1 MLSLALIGVIALLY
15 AIYSIVNYKMEMKL
29 KNIEHTIDGKNLEIC
44 DAESK
49 HRKEALERD
58 IEQYEEE
65 CRAIENNYENKLR
78 KLMISI
84 FATILIMCIGMFLAF
99 IIYVITF
106 TKIDSLNSTLND
118 MEIVSY
124 EDAENNIIVKGKYV
138 VRLEKR
144 KVHYDLSISL
154 KNLNKKE
161 LSFARVID
169 NNTGEK
175 CDFTNI
181 DSGDKKSSIL
191 LKDVTEDNKY
201 DVIIKNIVFEE

>member
-1 MLSLALIGVIALLY
+1 MFSLVLLGVIVLLY

-29 KNIEHTIDGKNLEIC
+29 KNIEHTIDGKNLEVC

-84 FATILIMCIGMFLAF
+84 FATTLIMCIGMFLAF

-181 DSGDKKSSIL
+181 DSGDKKSNIL

-201 DVIIKNIVFEE
+201 DVITKNIVFEE

>member
-29 KNIEHTIDGKNLEIC
+29 KNIEHTIDGKNLEVC

-161 LSFARVID
+161 LSFARVIE
-169 NNTGEK
+169 NNTDEK

-181 DSGDKKSSIL
+181 GSGDEKSNIL

-201 DVIIKNIVFEE
+201 DVITKNIVFEE

>member
-29 KNIEHTIDGKNLEIC
+29 KNIEHTIDGKNLEVC

-181 DSGDKKSSIL
+181 DSGDKKSNIL

-201 DVIIKNIVFEE
+201 DVITKNIVFEE

>member
-29 KNIEHTIDGKNLEIC
+29 KNIEHTIDGKNLEVC

>member
-29 KNIEHTIDGKNLEIC
+29 KNIEHTIDGKNLEVC

-84 FATILIMCIGMFLAF
+84 FATILIMCIAMFLAF
-99 IIYVITF
+99 IIYIITF
-106 TKIDSLNSTLND
+106 TKIDSINSTLND

-154 KNLNKKE
+154 KNLNRKE
-161 LSFARVID
+161 LSFARVIE
-169 NNTGEK
+169 NNTDEK

-181 DSGDKKSSIL
+181 GSGDEKSNIL

-201 DVIIKNIVFEE
+201 DVITKNIVFEE

>member
-15 AIYSIVNYKMEMKL
+15 AIYSIVNYKMKMKL
-29 KNIEHTIDGKNLEIC
+29 KNIEHTIDGKNLEVC

-99 IIYVITF
+99 IIYVINF

-124 EDAENNIIVKGKYV
+124 EDAENSIKVKGKYV

-144 KVHYDLSISL
+144 KVQYDLSISL

-181 DSGDKKSSIL
+181 DSGDKKSNIL

>member
-29 KNIEHTIDGKNLEIC
+29 KNIEHTIDGKNLEVC

-181 DSGDKKSSIL
+181 GSGDEKSNIL

-201 DVIIKNIVFEE
+201 DVITKNIVFEE

>member
-29 KNIEHTIDGKNLEIC
+29 KNIEHTIDGKNLEVC

-181 DSGDKKSSIL
+181 DSGDKKSNIL

>member
-29 KNIEHTIDGKNLEIC
+29 KNIEYTIEGKNLEAC

-49 HRKEALERD
+49 HRKESLERE
-58 IEQYEEE
+58 IEQYDLE
-65 CRAIENNYENKLR
+65 RRVIENDFESKLK
-78 KLMISI
+78 KLMIGV
-84 FATILIMCIGMFLAF
+84 FTTILIMCIAMFLAF
-99 IIYVITF
+99 IIYIITF
-106 TKIDSLNSTLND
+106 TKIDSLNSTLNN

-154 KNLNKKE
+154 KNLNRKE
-161 LSFARVID
+161 LSFARVIE
-169 NNTGEK
+169 NNTDEK

-181 DSGDKKSSIL
+181 GSGDEKSNIL

-201 DVIIKNIVFEE
+201 DVITKNIVFEE